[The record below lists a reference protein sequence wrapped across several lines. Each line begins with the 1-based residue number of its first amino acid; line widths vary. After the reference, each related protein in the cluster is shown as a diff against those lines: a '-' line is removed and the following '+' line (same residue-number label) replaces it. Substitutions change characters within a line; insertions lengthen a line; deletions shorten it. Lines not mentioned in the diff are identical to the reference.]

1 MFYCAGAAFT
11 DGAACIPQLNLAYGN
26 AYATVPV
33 NDWRNAS
40 IILTIIHHFVA
51 YALCMTPVFSMWEK
65 SVRTHDKPLWIR
77 LSSRLPVA
85 LFVDFISLLLPFFD
99 IGFIQKGFVYSFT
112 AFAFPAAAYLWVY
125 RTSAARASSPK
136 KPGFVGG
143 CPVAFA
149 ICTFI
154 LDWFL
159 VFGVGFGVWAA
170 IKQLVDVVN
179 QLVVFAPYYQCAA
192 IPKTTKL
199 QG

>member
-1 MFYCAGAAFT
+1 MC
-11 DGAACIPQLNLAYGN
+11 
-26 AYATVPV
+26 
-33 NDWRNAS
+33 R
-40 IILTIIHHFVA
+40 
-51 YALCMTPVFSMWEK
+51 
-65 SVRTHDKPLWIR
+65 
-77 LSSRLPVA
+77 
-85 LFVDFISLLLPFFD
+85 
-99 IGFIQKGFVYSFT
+99 
-112 AFAFPAAAYLWVY
+112 
-125 RTSAARASSPK
+125 
-136 KPGFVGG
+136 FVGG

-192 IPKTTKL
+192 IPKTNKL